1 MECHSR
7 HVPSHV
13 HNSPLL
19 LLRPSCSDSFHS
31 ILALLCPCTSLGV
44 KGSDCQKITE
54 RINEALGE
62 VISSQPTEEMFEQEI
77 QIDQTLTNSNV
88 ENSGSGDSWDG
99 ASSW

>member
-1 MECHSR
+1 M
-7 HVPSHV
+7 
-13 HNSPLL
+13 
-19 LLRPSCSDSFHS
+19 
-31 ILALLCPCTSLGV
+31 

-88 ENSGSGDSWDG
+88 ENGGGGGSGDSWDG